1 MAPSSSAAPA
11 TPTSPAKAWL
21 SAFRPR
27 TLPLALASI
36 MAGGFLAASHGQ
48 FRGSV
53 VGLAALTTI
62 LLQILSNLANDYG
75 DSQNGADSVH
85 REGPQRAVQS
95 GAISPQQ
102 MKKGM
107 GVFGLLSLLSGL
119 LLLWVALGTAGAW
132 IFVAFFVLGLSA
144 IWAAVNYTAGSKPY
158 GYAGLGDLSVFIF
171 FGLVGVCGTYFLQ
184 AYSQVEVW
192 TQALPLP
199 VLLPAAALG
208 CFATAVLNVNNIR
221 DIRSDELAGKIT
233 IPVRLGPVRARRYHW
248 LLLVLGF
255 GCAVVYVALTYHSP
269 WQWLFLL
276 AAPLLIRNATQ
287 VWQRQES
294 MQLDPLLKQM
304 ALTTLVFTLL
314 FGVGQIL

>member
-1 MAPSSSAAPA
+1 MGASSTSI
-11 TPTSPAKAWL
+11 SPAKAWL

-48 FRGSV
+48 FRGVV

-95 GAISPQQ
+95 GTITPREMKRGMAI
-102 MKKGM
+102 
-107 GVFGLLSLLSGL
+107 FGLLSLVSGL
-119 LLLWVALGTAGAW
+119 ALLWVALGTAGAW
-132 IFVAFFVLGLSA
+132 IFGTFLVLGLSA
-144 IWAAVNYTAGSKPY
+144 IWAAVNYTAGSRPY

-184 AYSQVEVW
+184 AR
-192 TQALPLP
+192 TLPP
-199 VLLPAAALG
+199 SVLLPAAALG

-255 GCAVVYVALTYHSP
+255 SAAVLYVAFTYHSP

-276 AAPLLIRNATQ
+276 AAPLLLRNARA
-287 VWQRQES
+287 VWQRQDS
-294 MQLDPLLKQM
+294 LQLDPLLKQM

-314 FGVGQIL
+314 FGLGQILG

>member
-1 MAPSSSAAPA
+1 MSSSVSAPA
-11 TPTSPAKAWL
+11 GPAKAWI

-36 MAGGFLAASHGQ
+36 MAGGFLAASNGQ

-53 VGLAALTTI
+53 VGLAALTTV

-95 GAISPQQ
+95 GAISPEQ
-102 MKKGM
+102 MKRGM
-107 GVFGLLSLLSGL
+107 GLFGALSLVSGVA
-119 LLLWVALGTAGAW
+119 LLWVALGAVAVWVTA
-132 IFVAFFVLGLSA
+132 AFFVLGLSA

-171 FGLVGVCGTYFLQ
+171 FGMVGVCGTYFLQ
-184 AYSQVEVW
+184 AGN
-192 TQALPLP
+192 LPLP

-233 IPVRLGPVRARRYHW
+233 IPVRLGPRRARVYHVV
-248 LLLVLGF
+248 LLTAGLV
-255 GCAVVYVALTYHSP
+255 CAVLYVVLTYHSF

-276 AAPLLIRNATQ
+276 SVPLLARNAAA
-287 VWQRQES
+287 VWQRQNS

-314 FGVGQIL
+314 FGLGQVL

>member
-1 MAPSSSAAPA
+1 MATSSPAAPA
-11 TPTSPAKAWL
+11 PVSPAKAWI

-36 MAGGFLAASHGQ
+36 MAGGFLAASYGH

-95 GAISPQQ
+95 GVITPAQ

-107 GVFGLLSLLSGL
+107 GVFGALSLVSGL

-132 IFVAFFVLGLSA
+132 IFLAFFVLGLSA

-158 GYAGLGDLSVFIF
+158 GYAGLGDLSVFVF

-184 AYSQVEVW
+184 AG
-192 TQALPLP
+192 ALPVP

-221 DIRSDELAGKIT
+221 DIRSDALAGKIT
-233 IPVRLGPVRARRYHW
+233 IPVRLGPQRARVYHAV
-248 LLLVLGF
+248 LLTAGLV
-255 GCAVVYVALTYHSP
+255 CAVLYVLLTYRSP

-276 AAPLLIRNATQ
+276 SAPLLVRNAAA
-287 VWQRQES
+287 VWQRHDS

-314 FGVGQIL
+314 FGLGQVL

>member
-1 MAPSSSAAPA
+1 MSSSVSAPA
-11 TPTSPAKAWL
+11 SPAKAWI

-36 MAGGFLAASHGQ
+36 MAGGFLAASNGQ

-53 VGLAALTTI
+53 VALAALTTI

-95 GAISPQQ
+95 GAISPEQ
-102 MKKGM
+102 MKRGM
-107 GVFGLLSLLSGL
+107 LVFGALSLVSGVA
-119 LLLWVALGTAGAW
+119 LLWVALGAAAVWVTA
-132 IFVAFFVLGLSA
+132 AFFVLGLSA
-144 IWAAVNYTAGSKPY
+144 IWAAVNYTAGAKPY
-158 GYAGLGDLSVFIF
+158 GYAGLGDVSVFIF

-184 AYSQVEVW
+184 AGN
-192 TQALPLP
+192 LPLP

-233 IPVRLGPVRARRYHW
+233 IPVRLGPQRARLYHVV
-248 LLLVLGF
+248 LLTAGLV
-255 GCAVVYVALTYHSP
+255 CAVLYVVLTYHSP

-276 AAPLLIRNATQ
+276 SAPLLARNAAA
-287 VWQRQES
+287 VWQRQDS

-314 FGVGQIL
+314 FGLGQVL

>member
-1 MAPSSSAAPA
+1 MATIPASASAAA
-11 TPTSPAKAWL
+11 TPAKAWI

-36 MAGGFLAASHGQ
+36 LTGGFLAAANGQ
-48 FRGSV
+48 FRASV

-95 GAISPQQ
+95 GAITPAQ
-102 MKKGM
+102 MKRGM
-107 GVFGLLSLLSGL
+107 LLFGVLSFGAGIA
-119 LLLWVALGTAGAW
+119 LLWVALGLSGLW
-132 IFVAFFVLGLSA
+132 IFLTFLVLGLSA

-158 GYAGLGDLSVFIF
+158 GYAGLGDVSVFTF
-171 FGLVGVCGTYFLQ
+171 FGLVGVCGTYYLQ
-184 AYSQVEVW
+184 TRQ
-192 TQALPLP
+192 LPLT

-233 IPVRLGPVRARRYHW
+233 IPVRLGPMHARRYHW
-248 LLLVLGF
+248 LLLLLGL

-276 AAPLLIRNATQ
+276 SAPLLLLNARR
-287 VWQRQES
+287 VWQRQDS

-304 ALTTLVFTLL
+304 ALTTLVFTVL
-314 FGVGQIL
+314 FGVGQVL

>member
-1 MAPSSSAAPA
+1 MLSTPASASPA
-11 TPTSPAKAWL
+11 ISPAKAWI

-36 MAGGFLAASHGQ
+36 LTGGFLAASHGQ
-48 FRGSV
+48 FRAAV
-53 VGLAALTTI
+53 FGLAVLTTI

-95 GAISPQQ
+95 GAISPAQ
-102 MKKGM
+102 MKRGM
-107 GVFGLLSLLSGL
+107 LLFGLLSLVSGL
-119 LLLWVALGTAGAW
+119 SLLWVALGTAGAW
-132 IFVAFFVLGLSA
+132 IFLTFFVLGLSA
-144 IWAAVNYTAGSKPY
+144 IWAAINYTAGAKPY
-158 GYAGLGDLSVFIF
+158 GYAGLGDLSVFTF
-171 FGLVGVCGTYFLQ
+171 FGLVGVCGTYYLQ
-184 AYSQVEVW
+184 AR
-192 TQALPLP
+192 ALPLS

-233 IPVRLGPVRARRYHW
+233 IPVRLGPVHARRYHW
-248 LLLVLGF
+248 VLLVLGLA
-255 GCAVVYVALTYHSP
+255 CAVVYVALTYHSP

-276 AAPLLIRNATQ
+276 AAPLLLLNARR
-287 VWQRQES
+287 VWQRQDS

-304 ALTTLVFTLL
+304 ALTTLVFTVL
-314 FGVGQIL
+314 FGVGQVL